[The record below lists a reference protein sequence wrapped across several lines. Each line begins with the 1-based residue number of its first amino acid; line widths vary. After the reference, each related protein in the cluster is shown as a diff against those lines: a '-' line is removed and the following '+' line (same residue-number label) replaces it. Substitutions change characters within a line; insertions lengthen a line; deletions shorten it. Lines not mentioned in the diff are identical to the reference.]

1 MSGTA
6 VGSNVTWDT
15 RGLGPHR
22 GAGTVPRVCGRFVQ
36 VSSPELLV
44 ERFGVDELATPRH
57 EPSYNVAPRA
67 TVYAV
72 RDRVGGGGSADR
84 RRKAGACDGDHRD
97 QDDTRRRYLSELR
110 WGLIPSWAKDPKIGD
125 RMINARAESL
135 ADKPAYERAFRR
147 HRCLVPA
154 DGFYEWQRH
163 GSRKQP
169 IFIHRRDGEPMA
181 FAGLWAAWR
190 DGSVTD
196 AEWLRSCAI
205 VTTSA
210 NGTVAPLHDRMP
222 VVLEERDWDRWLDP
236 VSGDVEA
243 LARLLRPVSDELLV
257 AYPVGTAVN
266 SADNDGPE
274 LVTRV
279 EVEPSLGL

>member
-1 MSGTA
+1 M
-6 VGSNVTWDT
+6 
-15 RGLGPHR
+15 
-22 GAGTVPRVCGRFVQ
+22 CGRFVQ
-36 VSSPELLV
+36 ASSPELLV
-44 ERFGVDELATPRH
+44 ARFGVDEPAAARH

-72 RDRVGGGGSADR
+72 RDRGGGDGGF
-84 RRKAGACDGDHRD
+84 AG
-97 QDDTRRRYLSELR
+97 RRRYLSELR
-110 WGLIPSWAKDPKIGD
+110 WGLVPSWAKDPKVGD

-154 DGFYEWQRH
+154 EGFYEWQRR

-169 IFIHRRDGEPMA
+169 MFIHRRDGEPMA
-181 FAGLWAAWR
+181 FAGLWEAWR
-190 DGSVTD
+190 EEASDTD
-196 AEWLRSCAI
+196 WLRSCAI
-205 VTTSA
+205 VTTNA
-210 NGTVAPLHDRMP
+210 NDTLAPLHDRMP

-236 VSGDVEA
+236 ASEDVDA
-243 LARLLRPVSDELLV
+243 LARLLQPASDDLLV

-274 LVTRV
+274 LVERV
-279 EVEPSLGL
+279 ELEPSLGL

>member
-1 MSGTA
+1 M
-6 VGSNVTWDT
+6 
-15 RGLGPHR
+15 
-22 GAGTVPRVCGRFVQ
+22 CGRFVQ
-36 VSSPELLV
+36 ASSPELLMA
-44 ERFGVDELATPRH
+44 RFGVDELAAAGH

-72 RDRVGGGGSADR
+72 RDRAE
-84 RRKAGACDGDHRD
+84 
-97 QDDTRRRYLSELR
+97 DDARRRYLSDLR
-110 WGLIPSWAKDPKIGD
+110 WGLIPSWAKDPKVGD

-154 DGFYEWQRH
+154 EGFYEWQRR

-169 IFIHRRDGEPMA
+169 MFIHRRDGEPMA

-190 DGSVTD
+190 DQGEGGPAD
-196 AEWLRSCAI
+196 PDGEWLRSCTI
-205 VTTSA
+205 VTTNA
-210 NGTVAPLHDRMP
+210 NNTIAPLHDRMP

-236 VSGDVEA
+236 DSRDVDV
-243 LARLLRPVSDELLV
+243 LTHLLQPASDDLLV

-274 LVTRV
+274 LVERV
-279 EVEPSLGL
+279 ELEPSLGL

>member
-1 MSGTA
+1 M
-6 VGSNVTWDT
+6 
-15 RGLGPHR
+15 
-22 GAGTVPRVCGRFVQ
+22 CGRFVQ
-36 VSSPELLV
+36 ASSPELLV
-44 ERFGVDELATPRH
+44 ARFGVDELAAAGH

-72 RDRVGGGGSADR
+72 RDRAED
-84 RRKAGACDGDHRD
+84 AG
-97 QDDTRRRYLSELR
+97 RRRYLSDLR
-110 WGLIPSWAKDPKIGD
+110 WGLIPSWAKDPKVGD

-154 DGFYEWQRH
+154 EGFYEWQRR

-169 IFIHRRDGEPMA
+169 MFIHRRDGEPMA

-190 DGSVTD
+190 DPNEPDSG
-196 AEWLRSCAI
+196 AGWLRSCTI
-205 VTTSA
+205 VTTNA
-210 NGTVAPLHDRMP
+210 NETVKRLHDRMP

-236 VSGDVEA
+236 EA
-243 LARLLRPVSDELLV
+243 ADLVGLAALLQPASDDLLV
-257 AYPVGTAVN
+257 ADPVGTAVN

-274 LVTRV
+274 LVERV
-279 EVEPSLGL
+279 ELEPSLGL

>member
-1 MSGTA
+1 M
-6 VGSNVTWDT
+6 
-15 RGLGPHR
+15 
-22 GAGTVPRVCGRFVQ
+22 CGRFVQ
-36 VSSPELLV
+36 ASSPELLV
-44 ERFGVDELATPRH
+44 ARFGVDELAAGGH

-72 RDRVGGGGSADR
+72 RDRAD
-84 RRKAGACDGDHRD
+84 D
-97 QDDTRRRYLSELR
+97 QGRRRYLSDLR
-110 WGLIPSWAKDPKIGD
+110 WGLIPSWAKDPKVGD

-154 DGFYEWQRH
+154 EGFYEWQRR

-169 IFIHRRDGEPMA
+169 MFIHRRDGEPMA

-190 DGSVTD
+190 DEASDTD
-196 AEWLRSCAI
+196 WLRSCAI
-205 VTTSA
+205 VTTNA
-210 NGTVAPLHDRMP
+210 NNTLAPLHDRMP
-222 VVLEERDWDRWLDP
+222 VVLEERDWDGWLDP
-236 VSGDVEA
+236 DTGDVDA
-243 LARLLRPVSDELLV
+243 LARLLQPASDDLLV

-274 LVTRV
+274 LVERV
-279 EVEPSLGL
+279 ELEPSLGL